1 MFTCRYILSSW
12 WNKNG
17 CFDDFRQWGWYILFE
32 SPKRRGEGELQFKQ
46 NKLQTCLD
54 NIYKWYSRNR
64 LLINIDKSK
73 VMIIGSI
80 WQLKSLN
87 LDDFVI
93 NYNDTPLELVE
104 RAKYLGMFINSDI
117 SWDFHIQNLCKQMR
131 YLLSLLRRL
140 RSIFPENL
148 LLQVYKSYIQPKL
161 DYGLTIY
168 GCTTQENLTLV
179 QRLQNHA
186 ARLILGNFD
195 YINFRGIELVKSL
208 GLYTIEERRDYFLA
222 MLMFK
227 SIHGIA
233 PAYLCNQIVMNF
245 DINGYDTRGTDG
257 MNVYLP
263 TLKKDIYKNSF
274 LYKGGQLWNRLPDV
288 VKDSPNL
295 ETFKYYYKLQ
305 KSVTDAWMLYSYIHV
320 SILQCKGKLLNII
333 TPRID
338 S

>member
-1 MFTCRYILSSW
+1 
-12 WNKNG
+12 
-17 CFDDFRQWGWYILFE
+17 
-32 SPKRRGEGELQFKQ
+32 
-46 NKLQTCLD
+46 
-54 NIYKWYSRNR
+54 
-64 LLINIDKSK
+64 
-73 VMIIGSI
+73 
-80 WQLKSLN
+80 
-87 LDDFVI
+87 
-93 NYNDTPLELVE
+93 
-104 RAKYLGMFINSDI
+104 MFINSDI
-117 SWDFHIQNLCKQMR
+117 SGDFHIQNLCKQTR

-208 GLYTIEERRDYFLA
+208 GLYVIEERRDYFLA

-233 PAYLCNQIVMNF
+233 PAYLSNQIVMNF

-263 TLKKDIYKNSF
+263 TLKKDTYKTSF
-274 LYKGGQLWNRLPDV
+274 V
-288 VKDSPNL
+288 
-295 ETFKYYYKLQ
+295 
-305 KSVTDAWMLYSYIHV
+305 
-320 SILQCKGKLLNII
+320 
-333 TPRID
+333 
-338 S
+338 

>member
-1 MFTCRYILSSW
+1 M
-12 WNKNG
+12 
-17 CFDDFRQWGWYILFE
+17 
-32 SPKRRGEGELQFKQ
+32 
-46 NKLQTCLD
+46 
-54 NIYKWYSRNR
+54 
-64 LLINIDKSK
+64 INIEKSK
-73 VMIIGSI
+73 VMIIGST
-80 WQLKSLN
+80 WQLKSLD

-117 SWDFHIQNLCKQMR
+117 SWDFHIQNLCKQMH

-140 RSIFPENL
+140 RAIFPPNH

-222 MLMFK
+222 TLMLK
-227 SIHGIA
+227 PRSH
-233 PAYLCNQIVMNF
+233 
-245 DINGYDTRGTDG
+245 R
-257 MNVYLP
+257 
-263 TLKKDIYKNSF
+263 
-274 LYKGGQLWNRLPDV
+274 
-288 VKDSPNL
+288 
-295 ETFKYYYKLQ
+295 
-305 KSVTDAWMLYSYIHV
+305 
-320 SILQCKGKLLNII
+320 
-333 TPRID
+333 TPRLNHAQEDMKI
-338 S
+338 